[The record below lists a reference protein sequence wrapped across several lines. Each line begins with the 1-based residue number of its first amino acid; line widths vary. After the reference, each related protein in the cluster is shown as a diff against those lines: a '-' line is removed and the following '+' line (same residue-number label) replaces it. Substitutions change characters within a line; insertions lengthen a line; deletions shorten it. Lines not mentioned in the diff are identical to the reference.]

1 MTGMQMD
8 ESTFN
13 IARMEKLS
21 SSEEQPEEQQEF
33 EIFEQKVAEHK
44 FDEKRVNFEQ
54 KSPE

>member
-1 MTGMQMD
+1 MQMD